1 MNKLIMQI
9 MTAAML
15 AVAGATAYAA
25 PSGNNHS
32 RRSDTTEVGQGERK
46 GGKQGA
52 KKGKKRG
59 EKQGAKQGAKNGLRQ
74 GLKYGLKNGL
84 KNGEKK

>member
-9 MTAAML
+9 MTATML
-15 AVAGATAYAA
+15 VVGVATAYAA

-52 KKGKKRG
+52 KKGNR
-59 EKQGAKQGAKNGLRQ
+59 QGAKQGAKNGLKQ

-84 KNGEKK
+84 KNGAKK

>member
-9 MTAAML
+9 MTATML
-15 AVAGATAYAA
+15 VVGVATAYAA
-25 PSGNNHS
+25 PTGNNHS
-32 RRSDTTEVGQGERK
+32 RRSDTTEVGQVERK

-52 KKGKKRG
+52 KKGKR
-59 EKQGAKQGAKNGLRQ
+59 QGAKQGAKNGLKQ
-74 GLKYGLKNGL
+74 GLKYGPKNGL

>member
-1 MNKLIMQI
+1 MNKLIMQV
-9 MTAAML
+9 MTATML
-15 AVAGATAYAA
+15 VVGGATAYAA

-46 GGKQGA
+46 GGKQCA
-52 KKGKKRG
+52 KKGKRH
-59 EKQGAKQGAKNGLRQ
+59 GAKQGAKNGLKQ

>member
-9 MTAAML
+9 MTATML
-15 AVAGATAYAA
+15 VVGVSTAYAA

-32 RRSDTTEVGQGERK
+32 RRSNTTEVGQGERK

-52 KKGKKRG
+52 KKGKR
-59 EKQGAKQGAKNGLRQ
+59 QGAKQGAKNGLKQ